1 MNYEIM
7 LPQCNLQT
15 VFDGRGG
22 IFTFLPK
29 DAILEF
35 NLLYF
40 NAGALRGNH
49 FHPEFT
55 EYFLVTDG
63 SGVMVFKLKDGS
75 EDVIHMAKGS
85 CTRAQPG
92 LAHAFHAITA
102 VTAISM
108 LSKPW
113 DSCETPIVNMQIT
126 PLK

>member
-92 LAHAFHAITA
+92 LAHAFHAITV